1 MLAPSRRAWP
11 RGVVLAQGWGRPI
24 TPLTL
29 TGGSGQGTLASTMSE
44 HEASAA
50 SCARAGSGIGSGEVS
65 ERFDSPEGQATAV
78 GAPVAQ
84 PRGWRRT
91 FVALGH
97 RSYRLWFTGQ
107 LFSLLGTWMQ
117 ATAQGY
123 LVYQLTHSS
132 AYLGYVAFAAG
143 APTWLF
149 MLWAGVLADRVPRRS
164 VLLVTQTTMLLGAAT
179 LAGLVFAG
187 AIRPWHIVALSF
199 VLGSANAF
207 DAPARQAFVLELV
220 DRSDLGNAIA
230 LNALMFNA
238 AVVVGPAVGGL
249 VYAGL
254 GPGWCF
260 TANAVSFLGVIG
272 ALAAMRD
279 LAPPPPP
286 QHGSPL
292 AAMRQGLAYV
302 AGHRQ
307 IRVIIGM
314 IGAMTLLGFSYVSLL
329 PAFAVK
335 ILHGDARVN
344 GLLQSAR
351 GVGALGTALYLA
363 SLGRR
368 RRFGRLLT
376 VGSLLMPAALL
387 AFSAARTLPLS
398 LAALAAVGAG
408 LILFFNN
415 ANTLVQTLA
424 DDALRGRVMSAY
436 SLTFF
441 GLMPLG
447 SLAMG
452 TLAERIGEP
461 WTVGLGAAA
470 LLAGV
475 AAIHLAHPALR
486 ALA

>member
-1 MLAPSRRAWP
+1 M
-11 RGVVLAQGWGRPI
+11 
-24 TPLTL
+24 
-29 TGGSGQGTLASTMSE
+29 
-44 HEASAA
+44 
-50 SCARAGSGIGSGEVS
+50 S
-65 ERFDSPEGQATAV
+65 ERFDSPEGQVAALGAAT
-78 GAPVAQ
+78 AQ

-91 FVALGH
+91 FAALGH
-97 RSYRLWFTGQ
+97 RSYRLWFLGQ

-132 AYLGYVAFAAG
+132 AYLGLVAFAAG

-149 MLWAGVLADRVPRRS
+149 MLWAGVLADRIPRRPM
-164 VLLVTQTTMLLGAAT
+164 LIVTQTTMLLGSAL

-187 AIRPWHIVALSF
+187 VIRPWHIVALAF

-220 DRSDLGNAIA
+220 DRQDLGNAIA
-230 LNALMFNA
+230 LNALMFNS

-249 VYAGL
+249 VYAAL

-279 LAPPPPP
+279 LAPPPPR
-286 QHGSPL
+286 HDGSAL
-292 AAMRQGLAYV
+292 AAMRQGLLYV
-302 AGHRQ
+302 ARHRQ
-307 IRVIIGM
+307 IRVIIGLLA
-314 IGAMTLLGFSYVSLL
+314 AMTLLGFSYVSLL

-351 GVGALGTALYLA
+351 GAGALATALYLA

-368 RRFGRLLT
+368 RSFGRLLA
-376 VGSLLMPAALL
+376 VGSLLMPIGLL
-387 AFSAARTLPLS
+387 AFSAARTLPLAM
-398 LAALAAVGAG
+398 AALVVVGAG

-415 ANTLVQTLA
+415 ANALVQTLA
-424 DDALRGRVMSAY
+424 DDGLRGRVMGAY

-447 SLAMG
+447 SLAAG
-452 TLAERIGEP
+452 TLADHIGEP

-470 LLAGV
+470 LIVGAV
-475 AAIHLAHPALR
+475 AIHLTHPALR